1 MKRAGLAVSII
12 LGFGAGVSWA
22 QAPVGTAFTY
32 QGRLSDA
39 GNPANGSFD
48 FRFTL
53 FDAATGGSAVGAPFA
68 ANGVVV
74 AQGLFTSVLDFGPA
88 AFAGQARWVQVEVRP
103 AGGGTYTTLAPR
115 QPLTAAPYALF
126 SSFTDPANLTT
137 LNAANLTSGVIP
149 NARLGGT
156 YSAPL
161 TLPNTGN
168 AVSGTFTG
176 NGAGLLALN
185 ASNLA
190 SGTVP
195 SAALSGTYSNALT
208 LSNPANVLA
217 GNGAA
222 LTNLNAQPRFVRTVV
237 VSPGASPLASG
248 NALLAALA
256 SITTASAS
264 TPFLIRIEPGVYD
277 VNTTSF
283 VMKPFVDVEGS
294 GEGVTKVTGAGNAS
308 NTVGTV
314 QVVTNSELRHLT
326 VENRGGAAF
335 AKALFVDGGAPS
347 IQHVTAVAF
356 GGTTE
361 SQALFVQNNATATVR
376 HVSAS
381 ASATGGASSFA
392 VLNILGSASS
402 FFDLRAAANGGQFAR
417 AVATYNGSTPTFRH
431 TVAIASGAIVENQGV
446 ASFQSSPFYEN
457 LVAIATG
464 GATNNLGCLTFG
476 TPSTATFRQATC
488 RGLFATSISYGML
501 TNGGANTTVVD
512 LTAEGVGGEE
522 SLGLEH
528 NGCGG
533 GTTVTNARVVATGGS
548 ASSMGLANILC
559 SPRIVQ
565 VEAYA
570 SGPGAADVFG
580 VYNREGGPELVHV
593 TANAAGQTG
602 IISGV
607 YNFLAFPVLEHVS
620 ARASGGNFAYGV
632 GSQLPAAGRPV
643 LRSVTASADNAQITT
658 IGVLTFGDPG
668 ESVSLTDVTATANAT
683 IGSVVGVYQEGGIGS
698 LTNVN
703 ATASGGVNRYGVF
716 NGGSAQTTLTI
727 DRSTVSATNSVT
739 SQAASTVR
747 IANSHLVGL
756 VTNAGGSTSTC
767 IFSTNATYGALNAAC
782 Q

>member
-1 MKRAGLAVSII
+1 V
-12 LGFGAGVSWA
+12 
-22 QAPVGTAFTY
+22 
-32 QGRLSDA
+32 
-39 GNPANGSFD
+39 
-48 FRFTL
+48 
-53 FDAATGGSAVGAPFA
+53 
-68 ANGVVV
+68 
-74 AQGLFTSVLDFGPA
+74 
-88 AFAGQARWVQVEVRP
+88 
-103 AGGGTYTTLAPR
+103 
-115 QPLTAAPYALF
+115 
-126 SSFTDPANLTT
+126 
-137 LNAANLTSGVIP
+137 
-149 NARLGGT
+149 
-156 YSAPL
+156 
-161 TLPNTGN
+161 
-168 AVSGTFTG
+168 
-176 NGAGLLALN
+176 
-185 ASNLA
+185 
-190 SGTVP
+190 
-195 SAALSGTYSNALT
+195 
-208 LSNPANVLA
+208 LSNPANVLF

-222 LTNLNAQPRFVRTVV
+222 LTNLNAQPRYVRTLV

-248 NALLAALA
+248 SALVAALA
-256 SITTASAS
+256 SITTASAN
-264 TPFLIRIEPGVYD
+264 TPFLIKVEPGVYD

-294 GEGVTKVTGAGNAS
+294 GEGVTKITGVGNAS
-308 NTVGTV
+308 NAVGTV
-314 QVVTNSELRHLT
+314 QAVANSELRHLT

-347 IQHVTAVAF
+347 IQHVTAIAF
-356 GGTTE
+356 GGATE
-361 SQALFVQNNATATVR
+361 SQGLFVQNNATATVR
-376 HVSAS
+376 HVFAS

-431 TVAIASGAIVENQGV
+431 AVAIASGATVENQGV

-501 TNGGANTTVVD
+501 TNGGANTTVLD
-512 LTAEGVGGEE
+512 LMAEGVGGTETR
-522 SLGLEH
+522 GLDH

-533 GTTVTNARVVATGGS
+533 GTTVTSARVVATGGT
-548 ASSMGLANILC
+548 ANAIGLANISC

-570 SGPGAADVFG
+570 SSTGGSDVFG
-580 VYNREGGPELVHV
+580 VYNLNGGPELVHV

-602 IISGV
+602 IVSGV
-607 YNFLAFPVLEHVS
+607 YSSSAYPVLEHVS
-620 ARASGGNFAYGV
+620 AGASGGNFAYGV
-632 GSQLPAAGRPV
+632 ASELAAAGRPL
-643 LRSVTASADNAQITT
+643 LRSVTASADNAQLTT

-668 ESVSLTDVTATANAT
+668 ESVSLTDVIATANAT
-683 IGSVVGVYQEGGIGS
+683 NGTVVGVYQEGGIGS
-698 LTNVN
+698 LTNVS
-703 ATASGGVNRYGVF
+703 ATATGGVSRSGVF
-716 NGGSAQTTLTI
+716 NGGAEQTTLTI
-727 DRSTVSATNSVT
+727 DRSTLSGTNSVT